1 MFPWGR
7 FARFR
12 KWQTWE
18 ADRLQDSLPLTATVQ
33 DLEPREGAVLDV
45 LAQRAAEGDTD
56 AFEQIYN
63 LLADELYSYICGQC
77 HNETVAEDILANVFL
92 KAWRSAHRYHA
103 GSDRFRRWIFA
114 IARNEVRDHWRT
126 SQRTLPF
133 LDYDITDESEPLG
146 SGNDPEEA
154 RREVTKAMAILTEE
168 QRQVVVLRYF
178 SNKSHEEIAG
188 IMGKREGAVRA
199 LLLRALRRMRKSM
212 ADTPAPAASTLQ

>member
-1 MFPWGR
+1 MP
-7 FARFR
+7 
-12 KWQTWE
+12 QTW
-18 ADRLQDSLPLTATVQ
+18 PLAALAP
-33 DLEPREGAVLDV
+33 DGEREGVGLDV
-45 LAQRAAEGDTD
+45 LAARACEGDAG

-63 LLADELYSYICGQC
+63 MLADELFSYICGQC

-92 KAWRSAHRYHA
+92 KAWRSIRRYHA

-114 IARNEVRDHWRT
+114 IARNEVRDYWR
-126 SQRTLPF
+126 SDKRTLPM
-133 LDYDITDESEPLG
+133 LDIDITEETESP
-146 SGNDPEEA
+146 SGLDPEDA
-154 RREVTKAMAILTEE
+154 RRQVAQAMAILTEE

-212 ADTPAPAASTLQ
+212 AESPARALPL

>member
-1 MFPWGR
+1 MSWRPATRQAWR
-7 FARFR
+7 F
-12 KWQTWE
+12 
-18 ADRLQDSLPLTATVQ
+18 QDS
-33 DLEPREGAVLDV
+33 G
-45 LAQRAAEGDTD
+45 
-56 AFEQIYN
+56 
-63 LLADELYSYICGQC
+63 
-77 HNETVAEDILANVFL
+77 
-92 KAWRSAHRYHA
+92 
-103 GSDRFRRWIFA
+103 
-114 IARNEVRDHWRT
+114 RT

-212 ADTPAPAASTLQ
+212 ADAPAPAASTLQ

>member
-1 MFPWGR
+1 M
-7 FARFR
+7 
-12 KWQTWE
+12 QE
-18 ADRLQDSLPLTATVQ
+18 SLPLTAPARDV
-33 DLEPREGAVLDV
+33 EPREGAALDV
-45 LAQRAAEGDTD
+45 LAQRAADGDTA

-63 LLADELYSYICGQC
+63 LLADELFAYICGQC

-92 KAWRSAHRYHA
+92 KAWRSAQRYHA

-114 IARNEVRDHWRT
+114 IARNEVRDYWRA

-133 LDYDITDESEPLG
+133 LDYDISDESEPPG
-146 SGNDPEEA
+146 SGRDPEEA
-154 RREVTKAMAILTEE
+154 RRDVARAMSILTEE

-199 LLLRALRRMRKSM
+199 LLLRALRRMRKAM
-212 ADTPAPAASTLQ
+212 VDTPAAATASSVQ

>member
-1 MFPWGR
+1 MGTVRLLPKGRAWG
-7 FARFR
+7 
-12 KWQTWE
+12 WP
-18 ADRLQDSLPLTATVQ
+18 LQESLPLEGVASDVDSRDAVAL
-33 DLEPREGAVLDV
+33 DL
-45 LAQRAAEGDTD
+45 LAQRAADGETV

-63 LLADELYSYICGQC
+63 ILADELFAYICGQC

-92 KAWRSAHRYHA
+92 KAWRSINRYHA

-114 IARNEVRDHWRT
+114 IARNEVRDYWRT
-126 SQRTLPF
+126 SRRTLPF
-133 LDYDITDESEPLG
+133 LDIDITDESDPTPDR
-146 SGNDPEEA
+146 DPEEA
-154 RREVTKAMAILTEE
+154 REQVAKAMSILTDE

-212 ADTPAPAASTLQ
+212 PEKQAL

>member
-1 MFPWGR
+1 MGGR
-7 FARFR
+7 
-12 KWQTWE
+12 
-18 ADRLQDSLPLTATVQ
+18 PLTQSWPLAVLAP
-33 DLEPREGAVLDV
+33 DAAPREGEPLDV
-45 LAQRAAEGDTD
+45 LVERACEGDAA

-92 KAWRSAHRYHA
+92 KAWRSIKRYHA

-114 IARNEVRDHWRT
+114 IARNEVRDHWRST
-126 SQRTLPF
+126 KPTLPM
-133 LDYDITDESEPLG
+133 LDIDITDETENSSET
-146 SGNDPEEA
+146 DPEEA
-154 RREVTKAMAILTEE
+154 RRQVALAMAILTED

-212 ADTPAPAASTLQ
+212 AESPAPALPY

>member
-1 MFPWGR
+1 MGMVRPLPNGQ
-7 FARFR
+7 A
-12 KWQTWE
+12 WE
-18 ADRLQDSLPLTATVQ
+18 ADRLQESLPLAAPAQ
-33 DLEPREGAVLDV
+33 DVEPREGAVLDI
-45 LAQRAAEGDTD
+45 LAQRAAEGDTA

-63 LLADELYSYICGQC
+63 LLADELYGYICGQC

-92 KAWRSAHRYHA
+92 KAWRSARRYHA
-103 GSDRFRRWIFA
+103 GSDRFRRWIFT

-133 LDYDITDESEPLG
+133 LDIDITDESEPFG
-146 SGNDPEEA
+146 SGRDPEEA
-154 RREVTKAMAILTEE
+154 RREVARAMSILTEE

-199 LLLRALRRMRKSM
+199 LLLRALRRMRKVM
-212 ADTPAPAASTLQ
+212 VDAPA